1 VPRCSRSLRVADR
14 PTAPDAAD
22 LQNRSGVV
30 IAIRGLFV
38 FLYNRDISTH
48 NASAAEGVFVVN
60 PRTLISA
67 ASKTARI
74 ATDLTKLNPEISQH
88 VPAGSGVALQG
99 RKFRDPLQDMPVVI
113 VKGINKSRV
122 GLIKD
127 VNGEVCR
134 VELQSTNQTVTVNK
148 SALKRK
154 ECVPW
159 LLTPKTTGADH
170 CPWSSSAREP
180 ARRLSCLHRR
190 RR

>member
-99 RKFRDPLQDMPVVI
+99 RKFRDPLLFTPVVV
-113 VKGINKSRV
+113 VKGTHKSRV
-122 GLIKD
+122 GIITD

-134 VELQSTNQTVTVNK
+134 VELQATNQTITVK
-148 SALKRK
+148 KDGLRKK
-154 ECVPW
+154 ECVRLRIPVSI
-159 LLTPKTTGADH
+159 
-170 CPWSSSAREP
+170 SS
-180 ARRLSCLHRR
+180 
-190 RR
+190 